1 MNYTLQ
7 ARTNYFRVR
16 DPKRFERWCRYFG
29 LQFWKEQKIAGCT
42 DMFYAVGNDG
52 GEGWPS
58 THPETDEELDFET
71 ELTKHLDPRD
81 IAVSIQTGAEGLR
94 FLDGYAVAVHADGR
108 TVQMQLSDIYEKA
121 QQVFGQQV
129 TITEAVY

>member
-7 ARTNYFRVR
+7 SRTNYFRVR

-29 LQFWKEQKIAGCT
+29 IRFWKEQKITGR
-42 DMFYAVGNDG
+42 DDIFYALGKDD
-52 GEGWPS
+52 GEGWPT
-58 THPETDEELDFET
+58 THPETDEEIDFET
-71 ELTKHLDPRD
+71 ELMKHLDPRD

-94 FLDGYAVAVHADGR
+94 FLDGYAVALHADGR
-108 TVQMQLSDIYEKA
+108 TVQVQLYDIYEKA
-121 QQVFGQQV
+121 QMVFGPRV